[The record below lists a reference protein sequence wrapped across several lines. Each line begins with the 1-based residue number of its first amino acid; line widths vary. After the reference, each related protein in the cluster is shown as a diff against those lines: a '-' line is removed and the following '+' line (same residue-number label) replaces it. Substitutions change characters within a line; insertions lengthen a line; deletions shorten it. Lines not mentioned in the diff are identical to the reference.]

1 MRKLNRRQL
10 RAILNEEIKNSILA
24 EGTVGFLICCK
35 GHLERI
41 LKPGATFEEIKNEI
55 DSIIDDEYDGDVGKV
70 GNEIFGLAKDAD
82 MLISALGFMIPKNP
96 SIKPDMIP
104 NILKHLKSR
113 GLDQIKV
120 KGEEKD
126 ALTQLKEAIE
136 NIIVKV
142 QKMRPQSALAKQKAS
157 ELTRLSE
164 SRHRRTMRRKQ
175 LRTLIESLLFENFD
189 VGEEIQTKDMTKDT
203 PYVRS
208 QKTYAFHDPGPSIA
222 LTGNNTFHDGAMS
235 AGLIYQALSYGLNV
249 EGEDLAEA
257 GITQDDLAEI
267 IKLNKNYKA
276 CYGTGDSMEFKRA
289 DIDMLPKSVLPKAL
303 AVYKF
308 SKKLS
313 EENPNT
319 SRELFSKEALVSLG
333 KRLISGDQSSK
344 INVGAMRTK
353 NKEYKKMK
361 SEEKSSQ

>member
-1 MRKLNRRQL
+1 MISLGTTVFLAKHFDSIKKIVEPPPKMKNDDGEMVPDTQAHLEKIKKAADQIVSDEDGIKNAELSLKGVMEDLEWLVGKFIFLAPDEPALDVDVFVALINYLKSKHNLTDDGEMMLKNGIKAIIDIVAKKKGGKFRANAKAYKDQIDLGQTRLAESSHRRTMKRRQL
-10 RAILNEEIKNSILA
+10 R
-24 EGTVGFLICCK
+24 
-35 GHLERI
+35 R
-41 LKPGATFEEIKNEI
+41 
-55 DSIIDDEYDGDVGKV
+55 
-70 GNEIFGLAKDAD
+70 
-82 MLISALGFMIPKNP
+82 
-96 SIKPDMIP
+96 
-104 NILKHLKSR
+104 
-113 GLDQIKV
+113 
-120 KGEEKD
+120 
-126 ALTQLKEAIE
+126 
-136 NIIVKV
+136 
-142 QKMRPQSALAKQKAS
+142 
-157 ELTRLSE
+157 
-164 SRHRRTMRRKQ
+164 
-175 LRTLIESLLFENFD
+175 LIESLLFENFD
-189 VGEEIQTKDMTKDT
+189 VGEEIQTKDMTKDM

-267 IKLNKNYKA
+267 IKLNKGYKA

-313 EENPNT
+313 EENPDT
-319 SRELFSKEALVSLG
+319 SKELFSKEALVSLG
-333 KRLISGDQSSK
+333 KRLINGDQSSK
-344 INVGAMRTK
+344 INVGAMRRK